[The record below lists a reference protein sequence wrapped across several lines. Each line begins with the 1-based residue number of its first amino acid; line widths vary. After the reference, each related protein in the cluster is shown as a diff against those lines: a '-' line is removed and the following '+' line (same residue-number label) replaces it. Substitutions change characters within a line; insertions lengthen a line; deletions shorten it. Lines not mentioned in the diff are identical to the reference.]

1 MKKTCVT
8 TLVFGLCLSVPFF
21 AQAAPP
27 MSRVIDKP
35 GLFKLDQSTD
45 NSICRPLEKM
55 INADIQKFGKTQLEK
70 RKEFVKWRLV
80 DERRIDRGNEQKYGE
95 SVELA
100 EVDLNNDGALEDV
113 VRTKWSLRG
122 DLMDA
127 LNILP
132 RNEGQ
137 KIAVGELLK
146 SDKLIMFNNNH
157 YWLNRHIK
165 KYGVDNSDWYF
176 DGVASLDLLR
186 MKEKTYVVAQ
196 HYAAPKNVSA
206 KIFVFRLDPTNEV
219 VDVCMFVKVCPCG
232 GCEDL
237 SGDEVVKTLPG
248 KKWCRENIGAA
259 S

>member
-21 AQAAPP
+21 AQAAPT
-27 MSRVIDKP
+27 MSRAIDKP

-45 NSICRPLEKM
+45 NSICLPLGKM

-80 DERRIDRGNEQKYGE
+80 DEQHIDRGRYEN

-100 EVDLNNDGALEDV
+100 EVDLNNDGTLEDV
-113 VRTKWSLRG
+113 VRMEWSVRG
-122 DLMDA
+122 ELTDELH
-127 LNILP
+127 ILP

-137 KIAVGELLK
+137 KIVIAELPE
-146 SDKLIMFNNNH
+146 SDNLGFNNG
-157 YWLNRHIK
+157 YWLNRYIK
-165 KYGVDNSDWYF
+165 KYGTDNSDWYF

-186 MKEKTYVVAQ
+186 MKGETYVVAQ
-196 HYAAPKNVSA
+196 HYAAPKEVSA
-206 KIFVFRLDPTNEV
+206 KIFVYRLDPANEV
-219 VDVCMFVKVCPCG
+219 VDVCMFLKVCPCG

-237 SGDEVVKTLPG
+237 RGAEVVKSLPG
-248 KKWCRENIGAA
+248 KKWCGK
-259 S
+259 